1 MTTTLGLMLA
11 FGCAVIWVTAD
22 GLRKHI
28 TSQFDAL
35 ELGVCL
41 HGLQVPFL
49 AALLVVPW
57 VFPNSEWSA
66 TAFSL
71 EFQSGYWLPAL
82 PTILCNAMANVL
94 FLRALQLSDLSLSVP
109 YLSLTPVFAMLTG
122 WLVVGE
128 IPTALGLTGVM
139 IIGLGALVLNPGKSD
154 NGRFQ
159 PIQTLLDEKG
169 SLAMLGVAALWSIAV
184 AFDKAAVSLSSPL
197 AHAMTLAVSGTI
209 ILEMW
214 RRRTPSHAFVA
225 RIRNGWRLVVVT
237 AAVITAGM
245 LLQLAAYAFVE
256 VAYVEAI
263 KRSVG
268 LIGSV
273 AVGWL
278 FFRERNLSQ
287 RLLGVSVMAVGVC
300 FILFATP

>member
-1 MTTTLGLMLA
+1 MTTTLGVLLA
-11 FGCAVIWVTAD
+11 FSCALVWVTAD

-28 TSQFDAL
+28 TSQFDAV

-49 AALLVVPW
+49 AVLLTVPW
-57 VFPNSEWSA
+57 VLPNSEWSA

-71 EFQSGYWLPAL
+71 EFQSGYWLPAI
-82 PTILCNAMANVL
+82 PTLLCNAVANVL
-94 FLRALQLSDLSLSVP
+94 FLRALQLSDLSLSIP

-128 IPTALGLTGVM
+128 VPTTLGLTGVM
-139 IIGLGALVLNPGKSD
+139 IIGFGALVLNPGKSST
-154 NGRFQ
+154 GRFQ

-169 SLAMLGVAALWSIAV
+169 SLAMLGVAALWSLAV
-184 AFDKAAVSLSSPL
+184 AFDKAAVHQSSPL

-214 RRRTPSHAFVA
+214 RRRTPSRAFIA
-225 RIRNGWRLVVVT
+225 RIRNGWRLVAVT
-237 AAVITAGM
+237 AAIITAGM
-245 LLQLAAYAFVE
+245 LLQLAAYAYIE

-263 KRSVG
+263 KRSMG
-268 LIGSV
+268 LVGSV

-278 FFRERNLSQ
+278 FFRERHLSQ

>member
-1 MTTTLGLMLA
+1 
-11 FGCAVIWVTAD
+11 
-22 GLRKHI
+22 
-28 TSQFDAL
+28 
-35 ELGVCL
+35 
-41 HGLQVPFL
+41 
-49 AALLVVPW
+49 
-57 VFPNSEWSA
+57 
-66 TAFSL
+66 
-71 EFQSGYWLPAL
+71 
-82 PTILCNAMANVL
+82 
-94 FLRALQLSDLSLSVP
+94 
-109 YLSLTPVFAMLTG
+109 
-122 WLVVGE
+122 
-128 IPTALGLTGVM
+128 
-139 IIGLGALVLNPGKSD
+139 
-154 NGRFQ
+154 
-159 PIQTLLDEKG
+159 
-169 SLAMLGVAALWSIAV
+169 
-184 AFDKAAVSLSSPL
+184 
-197 AHAMTLAVSGTI
+197 MTLAVSGTI

>member
-1 MTTTLGLMLA
+1 MTTTLGLILT
-11 FGCAVIWVTAD
+11 FGCALTWVAAD

-28 TSQFDAL
+28 TSQFDAA

-41 HGLQVPFL
+41 HGLQTPFL
-49 AALLVVPW
+49 AALLAVPW
-57 VFPNSEWSA
+57 VFPDSEWSA

-71 EFQSGYWLPAL
+71 EFRSGYWLPAMPSL
-82 PTILCNAMANVL
+82 LCNAVANVL
-94 FLRALQLSDLSLSVP
+94 FLRALQLSDLSLCVP

-128 IPTALGLTGVM
+128 SPTMLGITGVL
-139 IIGLGALVLNPGKSD
+139 IIGLGALVLNPGKSP

-169 SLAMLGVAALWSIAV
+169 SLAMLGVAMLWSIAV
-184 AFDKAAVSLSSPL
+184 AFDKAAVRESSPL
-197 AHAMTLAVSGTI
+197 AHAMMLAVSGTI

-237 AAVITAGM
+237 AAIITAGM
-245 LLQLAAYAFVE
+245 LLQLAAYAFIE

-263 KRSVG
+263 KRSMG
-268 LIGSV
+268 LVGSV

-287 RLLGVSVMAVGVC
+287 RLFGVSVMAVGVC
-300 FILFATP
+300 FILFASP